1 MVKKRTAFSMIE
13 LIFAIVIIAIAV
25 MALPM
30 MTQTTGK
37 GIEANLVQEAIF
49 ASAAKLNEITSYP
62 WDENSTLDK
71 NVSSFSRVIWTS
83 DNDCNASSHPNLRQ
97 GHIKETLHRRCLD
110 EDYSEVQPTTPLGM
124 ETDDNGT
131 YDDIDDFNDISAPL
145 YIDTSGSVGSAAGY
159 KTPYSMDVNIS
170 YATFGSDSNMTKTKK
185 NMKEINITIID
196 PDTNLTTLKV
206 HTYSANI
213 GEIDYYH
220 RSL

>member
-1 MVKKRTAFSMIE
+1 MVKKRYAFTMIE

-25 MALPM
+25 ISLPT
-30 MTQTTGK
+30 MTQATGK
-37 GIEANLVQEAIF
+37 GIESNLVQEAIF
-49 ASAAKLNEITSYP
+49 ASAAKLDEITSYR
-62 WDENSTLDK
+62 WDENSTEDGSVL
-71 NVSSFSRVIWTS
+71 SRVIWTS
-83 DNDCNASSHPNLRQ
+83 DNDCNASSNPNLRQ

-110 EDYSEVQPTTPLGM
+110 DNYSIVQPTTPLGM

-145 YIDTSGSVGSAAGY
+145 YINISDSVGSAAGY
-159 KTPYSMDVNIS
+159 KTPYSMDINIS
-170 YATFGSDSNMTKTKK
+170 YAGFGVITADSQNI
-185 NMKEINITIID
+185 KEINITIIN